1 MKLGHSQQ
9 NKLKSTRKNATDVA
23 LRLSANMPGTNK
35 SNFPQD

>member
-9 NKLKSTRKNATDVA
+9 NKLKSTTDVA